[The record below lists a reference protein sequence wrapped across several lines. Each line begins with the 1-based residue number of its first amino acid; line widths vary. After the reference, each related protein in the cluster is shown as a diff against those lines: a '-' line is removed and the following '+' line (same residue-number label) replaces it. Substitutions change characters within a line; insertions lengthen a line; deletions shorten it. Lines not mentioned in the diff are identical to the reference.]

1 MWHQQ
6 LKLLL
11 MDLGKETNRLLN
23 FASPTLAVFL
33 RAIERLDITTF
44 PENSNDLQFDK
55 TDG

>member
-1 MWHQQ
+1 
-6 LKLLL
+6 

-44 PENSNDLQFDK
+44 HENSNDLHFDK
-55 TDG
+55 TDR

>member
-1 MWHQQ
+1 
-6 LKLLL
+6 

-33 RAIERLDITTF
+33 RVIERLDITTF